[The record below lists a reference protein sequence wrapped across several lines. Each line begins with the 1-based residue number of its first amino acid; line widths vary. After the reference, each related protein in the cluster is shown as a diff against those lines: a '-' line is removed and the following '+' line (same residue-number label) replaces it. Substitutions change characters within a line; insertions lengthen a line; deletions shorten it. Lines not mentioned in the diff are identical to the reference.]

1 MFETLSDF
9 SATGVCGFPVDLT
22 ATVAV
27 QCCDSEDFGLS
38 EDPRR
43 FLAHARLFLRIN
55 IFFCDI

>member
-27 QCCDSEDFGLS
+27 QCCDFEDFGLS

-43 FLAHARLFLRIN
+43 FLAHAR
-55 IFFCDI
+55 